1 MGITTPP
8 ATDALISE
16 RTSTQQDTRAK
27 LLAAAARVYAQYG
40 YAGATTRLIAREAE
54 VNEVTLF
61 RLFRSKDALVD
72 EAVRVH
78 ALGEIP
84 HASLPLEPVD
94 PERELVEWCAVE
106 IARLRGTGELVRQC
120 FAAAEEHP
128 EHLREAAAGI
138 TMASR
143 VLKRYVEEMTLR
155 GMVPIPE
162 HSGAAT
168 SLLVTALVSDALA
181 REYMPEVYPRP
192 ASTAP
197 RAYVRAFLASLGIKT
212 SSGDSR
218 FAQ

>member
-8 ATDALISE
+8 ATDALIPE
-16 RTSTQQDTRAK
+16 RAPAQQDTRAK

-84 HASLPLEPVD
+84 HASLPIEPVD
-94 PERELVEWCAVE
+94 PEKELVEWFAVE
-106 IARLRGTGELVRQC
+106 IARLRGIGELVRQC

-138 TMASR
+138 TRASR
-143 VLKRYVEEMTLR
+143 ILKRYVDEMTRR
-155 GMVPIPE
+155 GMVRQPE
-162 HSGAAT
+162 HTTAAT
-168 SLLVTALVSDALA
+168 SLLVTGLVSDALA
-181 REYMPEVYPRP
+181 REHMPEVYPKP
-192 ASTAP
+192 ASMAP

-212 SSGDSR
+212 ESDENR